1 MNSMTAF
8 SRLQV
13 SIDSLLM
20 TWEIKSVNHRFL
32 DQFYRLPEQFRHI
45 ESVLRQEISK
55 VLQRGRIEISMQLK
69 QHSTQLAS
77 FNTELIADIMRLSE
91 EISNK
96 FQIPNDLTTSQ
107 CFKLPNIWSS
117 ADLTLSEQQT
127 QLVLES
133 FKEALAHL
141 VTCRRQEGEV
151 ISKLLLDR
159 VEKLHESVE
168 EIKLLSKNSQ
178 QDLKEKL
185 LQKIKVLYTGTF
197 DEQRLEQELVI
208 QLMRLDIAE
217 ELDRLD
223 AHLNEIRRV
232 LNEDKNNGRRLD
244 FLVQECHRETN
255 TIGSKT
261 DSKKISQLAID
272 MKVLIEQMR
281 EQIQNVE

>member
-1 MNSMTAF
+1 MTAF

>member
-13 SIDSLLM
+13 SIDTLVI

-45 ESVLRQEISK
+45 EPLLRQEIAK
-55 VLQRGRIEISMQLK
+55 VLQRGRIEINMQLK
-69 QHSTQLAS
+69 QQSNQLAS
-77 FNTELIADIMRLSE
+77 FNKGLIADVMRLSE
-91 EISNK
+91 DISNEY
-96 FQIPNDLTTSQ
+96 QIPNDLTTSQ

-117 ADLTLSEQQT
+117 QELILSEQQT
-127 QLVLES
+127 QLVINS
-133 FKEALAHL
+133 FNDALLHL
-141 VTCRRQEGEV
+141 VACRRQEGEV

-159 VEKLHESVE
+159 VEKLHSSLE

-232 LNEDKNNGRRLD
+232 LKEDKNNGRRLD

>member
-13 SIDSLLM
+13 SIDTLVI

-45 ESVLRQEISK
+45 EPLLRQEIAK
-55 VLQRGRIEISMQLK
+55 VLQRGRIEINMQLK
-69 QHSTQLAS
+69 QQSNQLAS
-77 FNTELIADIMRLSE
+77 FNKGLIADVMRLSE
-91 EISNK
+91 DI
-96 FQIPNDLTTSQ
+96 
-107 CFKLPNIWSS
+107 KLPNIWSS
-117 ADLTLSEQQT
+117 QELILSKQQT
-127 QLVLES
+127 QLVINS
-133 FKEALAHL
+133 FKEALFNL

-159 VEKLHESVE
+159 VEKLDASVE

-232 LNEDKNNGRRLD
+232 LKEDKKNGRRLD